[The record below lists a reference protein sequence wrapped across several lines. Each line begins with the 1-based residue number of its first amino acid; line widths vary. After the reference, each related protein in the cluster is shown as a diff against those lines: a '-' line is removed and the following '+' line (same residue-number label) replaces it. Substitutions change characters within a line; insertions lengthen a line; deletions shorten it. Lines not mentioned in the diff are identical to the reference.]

1 MLPREFFIEDR
12 LEKFRSIT
20 SCNLGESG
28 LRNFN
33 LGDVLSLANV
43 PLTEFLSLSL
53 SDSPNRGLPELRT
66 EIATLYESVN
76 PDSILVT
83 TGTSEAL
90 YLFFKTILK
99 PGMKVGYFSPGFQ
112 ALYEIPLLC
121 GAQLNP
127 VSILEEK
134 KFKDLFANSDLV
146 ILNHPHNPTGTSFD
160 ADDWAEIKYWNQIYD
175 RILLFD
181 EHYRFLDFSSN
192 LTPSGMD
199 GEGNRFATGS
209 ITKSFGVT
217 GLRIGW
223 IAGEIS
229 VIHQMRS
236 YKDYITHTVNPLSEY
251 LALKLLQNRSQIL
264 PSILEQIKTNV
275 HLFFSV
281 IHELSSLDYCH
292 PIQGGLVCYPR
303 LKNGILSEAYADK
316 LQVNCDVFVL
326 PGINFECEGYIRV
339 GFGESKERF
348 QKGIE
353 RWINWEKK
361 NAKK

>member
-12 LEKFRSIT
+12 LEKFRNIT
-20 SCNLGESG
+20 TCNLGESG

-33 LGDVLSLANV
+33 LRDVLSLANV

-53 SDSPNRGLPELRT
+53 SDSPNRGLPELRK
-66 EIATLYESVN
+66 EISLLYKSVD

-99 PGMKVGYFSPGFQ
+99 PGMKVGYFSPAFQ
-112 ALYEIPLLC
+112 ALYEVPLLC
-121 GAQLNP
+121 GAELNP
-127 VSILEEK
+127 ISILKEK
-134 KFKDLFANSDLV
+134 KFKDLFTNSDLV

-160 ADDWAEIKYWNQIYD
+160 ADDWAEINYWNQIYN

-181 EHYRFLDFSSN
+181 EHYRFLDFKRNFS
-192 LTPSGMD
+192 PSGMD
-199 GEGNRFATGS
+199 GAGNRFATGS

-223 IAGEIS
+223 IIGEKT
-229 VIHQMRS
+229 VIHKMRS

-251 LALKLLQNRSQIL
+251 LALNLLQNRSRIL
-264 PSILEQIKTNV
+264 PSILDQVKTNV
-275 HLFFSV
+275 HLFYSV
-281 IHELSSLDYCH
+281 LSELSSLDSCH
-292 PIQGGLVCYPR
+292 PIQGGLVCFPR
-303 LKNGILSEAYADK
+303 LKKGLLSEMYADG
-316 LQVNCDVFVL
+316 LQENCDIFVL

-339 GFGESKERF
+339 GFGESNERF

-353 RWINWEKK
+353 RWLDWEKK